1 MNATLSEPATN
12 LMCQHGICIT
22 QTGWMYE
29 NLGYTSAALSMYQQ
43 AMRALTE
50 GIASLNAAPP
60 DDALF
65 HLGASQLRLGCI
77 CLTQGNSKA
86 GREWIEAALPNL
98 CSAWMFFPGNPWYQQ
113 ALTQA
118 ALILGEIGTAE
129 KVRDQSPPSVTINQ
143 VSDWIDQA
151 IKIWERL
158 QGNDAE
164 YLGMTI
170 VGGDESF
177 SDWSVT
183 LLEDVFGNM
192 PAWAKSTVA

>member
-1 MNATLSEPATN
+1 MNATLTEPSTN
-12 LMCQHGICIT
+12 LMCQHGICIA

-29 NLGYTSAALSMYQQ
+29 NMGYVPAALSMYQQ

-50 GIASLNAAPP
+50 GIASLSVPP
-60 DDALF
+60 ADDALF

-77 CLTQGNSKA
+77 YLTRGNSKS

-129 KVRDQSPPSVTINQ
+129 KVRDQSPPSETISQ
-143 VSDWIDQA
+143 IGEWIDQA
-151 IKIWERL
+151 LKIWERL

-170 VGGDESF
+170 VGGDQSF
-177 SDWSVT
+177 GDWST
-183 LLEDVFGNM
+183 ALLNDVFGNM
-192 PAWAKSTVA
+192 PGWAGSNAA